1 MKQGHRLMTIDAALT
16 ITLLMSLGCNLLA
29 VIYIRDLLGRLG
41 WLTQNL
47 ANLTELIKGYETH
60 IRSVHELEKFYGD
73 EDIKL
78 LAQHT
83 TDLIEVMED
92 YLEVG
97 LDTELIEEEEPIKE
111 NTNDTKTK
119 KDENQED
126 VFYSDSRGRDSE
138 VLRSKYNISG
148 EM

>member
-1 MKQGHRLMTIDAALT
+1 MTIDAALT
-16 ITLLMSLGCNLLA
+16 IVLLISLGSNL
-29 VIYIRDLLGRLG
+29 VGFFYIRDLLGRLG

-47 ANLTELIKGYETH
+47 ANLSELINGYKEHIKGVY
-60 IRSVHELEKFYGD
+60 ELEKFYGD
-73 EDIKL
+73 DDIKIL
-78 LAQHT
+78 VQHT
-83 TDLIEVMED
+83 SDLIEVMDD

-97 LDTELIEEEEPIKE
+97 LDSELIEEDLTEDI
-111 NTNDTKTK
+111 TNDTETT
-119 KDENQED
+119 KDEKQEN